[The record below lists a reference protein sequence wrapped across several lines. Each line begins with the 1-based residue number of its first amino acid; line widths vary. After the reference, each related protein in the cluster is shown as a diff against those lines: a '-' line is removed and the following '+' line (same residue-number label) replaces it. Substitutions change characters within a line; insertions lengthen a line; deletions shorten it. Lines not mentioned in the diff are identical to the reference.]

1 METMDFFRPT
11 VLTVTALSSYLRE
24 LLETDEIL
32 RDVWVRGEISN
43 FSQPR
48 SGHLYFTLKDAT
60 AQIRCVMW
68 KNAAMRL
75 SFDPRDGQG
84 VEVHGSMS
92 FYPNAGQVQLYI
104 DSMQPIGEGL
114 LYQEYLRLKNK
125 LEAEGLFD
133 PDHKRLIP
141 SLPGHIGI
149 VTSATGAALQDMLNT
164 LSRRLPLAKVTLAP
178 SQVQGAEAP
187 ATLIHSLDQLNKI
200 DDLDLILI
208 ARGGGSI
215 EDLWA
220 FNDENLARAIYASR
234 VPVISGVGHETDFTI
249 TDFVADLRAPTPTA
263 AAELATPITIADLSL
278 SLQNAEKILAQSI
291 SEVIAE
297 QRYQLELKVLDLR
310 RLSPLHRVN
319 NAIQTIDTLRERLE
333 RSTQTLL
340 RQHKLRLKDLSSRL
354 EALSPMAVLERGF
367 AIISDAK
374 TGHLVSQVSQTQT
387 SHKVNI
393 RFADGEVPAIL
404 RPAQKE

>member
-1 METMDFFRPT
+1 
-11 VLTVTALSSYLRE
+11 
-24 LLETDEIL
+24 
-32 RDVWVRGEISN
+32 
-43 FSQPR
+43 
-48 SGHLYFTLKDAT
+48 
-60 AQIRCVMW
+60 
-68 KNAAMRL
+68 
-75 SFDPRDGQG
+75 
-84 VEVHGSMS
+84 MS

-263 AAELATPITIADLSL
+263 AAEFGHT
-278 SLQNAEKILAQSI
+278 
-291 SEVIAE
+291 
-297 QRYQLELKVLDLR
+297 
-310 RLSPLHRVN
+310 H
-319 NAIQTIDTLRERLE
+319 
-333 RSTQTLL
+333 
-340 RQHKLRLKDLSSRL
+340 HH
-354 EALSPMAVLERGF
+354 RGF
-367 AIISDAK
+367 EPFSSKRGEDPGSIHQRSD
-374 TGHLVSQVSQTQT
+374 S
-387 SHKVNI
+387 
-393 RFADGEVPAIL
+393 
-404 RPAQKE
+404 